1 MDSQVH
7 IGPYSWNETTASK
20 MLSQNY
26 LNWTGLTKVWAED
39 QVCLIDQT
47 YLEANLFSCRI
58 RKFRLVIDDRSV
70 FSFFMRDII
79 KYK

>member
-1 MDSQVH
+1 
-7 IGPYSWNETTASK
+7 

-26 LNWTGLTKVWAED
+26 LNWTGLTEVWAED
-39 QVCLIDQT
+39 EVYLIDQT

-58 RKFRLVIDDRSV
+58 RKFRLVIDDQSV
-70 FSFFMRDII
+70 ISFLMRDII

>member
-7 IGPYSWNETTASK
+7 IVPYSWNKTTASK

-26 LNWTGLTKVWAED
+26 LNWTGLTEVWAED
-39 QVCLIDQT
+39 QVYLIDQT
-47 YLEANLFSCRI
+47 YLEDNFSLVGNA
-58 RKFRLVIDDRSV
+58 KFRLVIDDQSV
-70 FSFFMRDII
+70 ISFLMRDII